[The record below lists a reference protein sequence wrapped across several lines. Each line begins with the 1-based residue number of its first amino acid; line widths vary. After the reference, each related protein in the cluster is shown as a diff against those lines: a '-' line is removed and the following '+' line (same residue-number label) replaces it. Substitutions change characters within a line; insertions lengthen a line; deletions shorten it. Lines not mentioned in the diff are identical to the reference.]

1 MIEATVIRMKRRL
14 PFVLAIEVLGIVI
27 FSLAYDSLDFR
38 IYWLG
43 GHAVTDGTRLYDEQ
57 LAAHWYT
64 NTPFM
69 AALFTPLSALPLTLA
84 RLLWQLTSL
93 AAFVW
98 ACMTTLKL
106 SGHHASPKVVVAA
119 GLLLAP
125 VWHTF
130 FQGQVNLFLLA
141 LVLADMHRV
150 AQRRPAGIGIG
161 IATAIKLTPA
171 IFVVLLLVT
180 RRTKDAVTA
189 TATFAVC
196 TLLAYAIAP
205 DASRLYWLHT
215 FYDTSRVGVPYISN
229 QSPLGALTRILR
241 GTAEVGDWY
250 TAIPLTIG
258 VLGLAVAVAWAGRGD
273 WLSAI
278 AVTGVTGLLVSPI
291 SWAHH
296 WVWVVP
302 ALAVLIRN
310 NDRAIA
316 FCGYVLFVLAPMWW
330 TPHNGDPREYGFHIL
345 LTPVANCYL
354 LAGLFFLTHMA
365 VRLRREPP
373 QRTSTITNEPRT
385 RRSRPPRGRLSTRR
399 ARTAGRRD
407 GGLERT
413 AGRGALGEGG
423 AARPAVRFWKD
434 AREYRP

>member
-1 MIEATVIRMKRRL
+1 MKRWL
-14 PFVLAIEVLGIVI
+14 AVALAIEVLVLVV
-27 FSLAYDSLDFR
+27 FSSTYDSLDFR

-43 GHAVTDGTRLYDEQ
+43 GHAVTDEARLYQEQ

-69 AALFTPLSALPLTLA
+69 ATLFTPLALLPLIVA
-84 RLLWQLTSL
+84 RLLWQFASL
-93 AAFVW
+93 AAFIW
-98 ACMTTLKL
+98 ACATTLKL
-106 SGHHASPKVVVAA
+106 SGHHASLKVVVAG
-119 GLLLAP
+119 GLVLAP

-150 AQRRPAGIGIG
+150 AQGRSAGIGIG

-180 RRTKDAVTA
+180 RRTRDAVTA
-189 TATFAVC
+189 TGTFAVC

-229 QSPLGALTRILR
+229 QSPYGMLTRVLR

-250 TAIPLTIG
+250 TAVPLTIG
-258 VLGLAVAVAWAGRGD
+258 AVGITVAALWARRGD
-273 WLSAI
+273 WLSAT

-291 SWAHH
+291 SWGHH

-310 NDRAIA
+310 GSRVIA
-316 FCGYVLFVLAPMWW
+316 ACGYVLFVLAPMWW
-330 TPHNGDPREYGFHIL
+330 TPHNGHPLEYGFHPL
-345 LTPVANCYL
+345 LTPIANCYL
-354 LAGLFFLTHMA
+354 LAGLFFLAYST
-365 VRLRREPP
+365 VRLRSEASDDQGGQPSERPITREREGRDPTAP
-373 QRTSTITNEPRT
+373 GSPACPSGTSS
-385 RRSRPPRGRLSTRR
+385 RRSSCATSSGPD
-399 ARTAGRRD
+399 TAC
-407 GGLERT
+407 L
-413 AGRGALGEGG
+413 A
-423 AARPAVRFWKD
+423 
-434 AREYRP
+434 

>member
-1 MIEATVIRMKRRL
+1 MKRWVSL
-14 PFVLAIEVLGIVI
+14 VLALEILGIVV
-27 FSLAYDSLDFR
+27 FSAVYDSLDFR

-43 GHAVTDGTRLYDEQ
+43 GEAVTDGTRLYREQ
-57 LAAHWYT
+57 LADHWFT

-69 AALFTPLSALPLTLA
+69 AALFTPLAALPLTFA
-84 RLLWQLTSL
+84 RMLWQLAAL

-98 ACMTTLKL
+98 ACTVTGKLAGRRVSLTL
-106 SGHHASPKVVVAA
+106 AVAA
-119 GLLLAP
+119 GLLLEP
-125 VWHTF
+125 VWHSF
-130 FQGQVNLFLLA
+130 FLGQVNLFLLA

-150 AQRRPAGIGIG
+150 ALGRPAGIGIG
-161 IATAIKLTPA
+161 IATSIKLTPA
-171 IFVVLLLVT
+171 VFVVLLLLT

-189 TATFAVC
+189 AATFAVC

-229 QSPLGALTRILR
+229 QSPYGALTRILR

-258 VLGLAVAVAWAGRGD
+258 AFGLLLAAAWARRGD
-273 WLSAI
+273 WLSAT

-302 ALAVLIRN
+302 VLAVLLRD
-310 NDRAIA
+310 NDRRAA
-316 FCGYVLFVLAPMWW
+316 VCGYILFVLSPLWW
-330 TPHNGDPREYGFHIL
+330 TPHNGDPRQYGLHF

-354 LAGLFFLTHMA
+354 LAGVFFLAHMA
-365 VRLRREPP
+365 VRLRV
-373 QRTSTITNEPRT
+373 TSGHGE
-385 RRSRPPRGRLSTRR
+385 RRLPEDAADASRAVRDPGWV
-399 ARTAGRRD
+399 RD
-407 GGLERT
+407 G
-413 AGRGALGEGG
+413 
-423 AARPAVRFWKD
+423 
-434 AREYRP
+434 

>member
-1 MIEATVIRMKRRL
+1 MKRWL
-14 PFVLAIEVLGIVI
+14 MLVVAIEVLGIAV
-27 FSLAYDSLDFR
+27 FSVTYDSLDFR

-43 GHAVTDGTRLYDEQ
+43 GHAIADDARLYKEQ

-69 AALFTPLSALPLTLA
+69 AALFVPVAALPLTLA
-84 RLLWQLTSL
+84 RFLWQIASL
-93 AAFVW
+93 SAFVW
-98 ACMTTLKL
+98 ACASTLKL
-106 SGHHASPKVVVAA
+106 TGRQASLRAVVAF

-141 LVLADMHRV
+141 LIVADMHRV
-150 AQRRPAGIGIG
+150 SRGRPAGVGIG

-180 RRTKDAVTA
+180 RRTRDALIA
-189 TATFAVC
+189 TGTFAVC
-196 TLLAYAIAP
+196 ALLAYAIAP

-229 QSPLGALTRILR
+229 QSPYGTLTRVLR

-250 TAIPLTIG
+250 TAVPLTIG
-258 VLGLAVAVAWAGRGD
+258 LAGLTIAFLWARRGD
-273 WLSAI
+273 WLAAT

-296 WVWVVP
+296 WVWILP

-310 NDRAIA
+310 GDRVIA
-316 FCGYVLFVLAPMWW
+316 ACAYVLFVLAPLWW
-330 TPHNGDPREYGFHIL
+330 TPHNGHPLQYGFHPLI
-345 LTPVANCYL
+345 TPVANCYL
-354 LAGLFFLTHMA
+354 IAGIFFLTHMA
-365 VRLRREPP
+365 VRLRRDPP
-373 QRTSTITNEPRT
+373 SVDRDQVSEA
-385 RRSRPPRGRLSTRR
+385 
-399 ARTAGRRD
+399 ARVAGRSSPT
-407 GGLERT
+407 ERAAPEGVVHAAT
-413 AGRGALGEGG
+413 HGDHSGR
-423 AARPAVRFWKD
+423 
-434 AREYRP
+434 

>member
-1 MIEATVIRMKRRL
+1 MKRWL
-14 PFVLAIEVLGIVI
+14 TLVLAIEVLGVVV

-43 GHAVTDGTRLYDEQ
+43 GHVVMDDARLYEEQ
-57 LAAHWYT
+57 IAAHWYT

-69 AALFTPLSALPLTLA
+69 AALFTPMAAIPLTVA
-84 RLLWQLTSL
+84 RLLWQLGSL

-98 ACMTTLKL
+98 ACALTVRL
-106 SGHHASPKVVVAA
+106 SGRSAPLKAVVAA

-125 VWHTF
+125 VWHSF
-130 FQGQVNLFLLA
+130 FQGQVNLLLLA

-150 AQRRPAGIGIG
+150 AQGRSAGIGIG

-180 RRTKDAVTA
+180 RRTRDAFTA
-189 TATFAVC
+189 TGTFAVC

-215 FYDTSRVGVPYISN
+215 FYDTSRVGVTYISN
-229 QSPLGALTRILR
+229 QSPNGTLNRILR

-250 TAIPLTIG
+250 AAIPLTIG
-258 VLGLAVAVAWAGRGD
+258 IVGLALAVVWVKRGD
-273 WLSAI
+273 WLTATAI
-278 AVTGVTGLLVSPI
+278 TGVTGLLVSPI

-296 WVWVVP
+296 WVWILP

-310 NDRAIA
+310 GDRVIA
-316 FCGYVLFVLAPMWW
+316 ACGYVLFALAPMWW
-330 TPHNGDPREYGFHIL
+330 TPHNGDPREYGINL

-354 LAGLFFLTHMA
+354 IAGLFFLSYTA
-365 VRLRREPP
+365 VRLHRPPPNEPTTHPPAREPTRDLIPKPDREFDP
-373 QRTSTITNEPRT
+373 QPDHALALAPRQGVQPQA
-385 RRSRPPRGRLSTRR
+385 S
-399 ARTAGRRD
+399 
-407 GGLERT
+407 
-413 AGRGALGEGG
+413 LG
-423 AARPAVRFWKD
+423 ARP
-434 AREYRP
+434 

>member
-1 MIEATVIRMKRRL
+1 MAAATVVRMKRL
-14 PFVLAIEVLGIVI
+14 LAVALLIEVLVIVV
-27 FSLAYDSLDFR
+27 FSSTYDSLDFR

-43 GHAVTDGTRLYDEQ
+43 GHAVTDEARLYEEQ

-69 AALFTPLSALPLTLA
+69 ATLFTPMAVLPLAVA
-84 RLLWQLTSL
+84 RVIWQLASL
-93 AAFVW
+93 AAFIW
-98 ACMTTLKL
+98 ACATTLKL
-106 SGHHASPKVVVAA
+106 SGRPVSLRVAVA
-119 GLLLAP
+119 GGLLLAP

-150 AQRRPAGIGIG
+150 ANGRPAGIGIG

-180 RRTKDAVTA
+180 RRTRDAFTA
-189 TATFAVC
+189 TGAFVGC
-196 TLLAYAIAP
+196 TLIAYAVSSE
-205 DASRLYWLHT
+205 ASRLYWLHT

-229 QSPLGALTRILR
+229 QSPYGMLNRVLR

-250 TAIPLTIG
+250 NAIPLTIG
-258 VLGLAVAVAWAGRGD
+258 VVGLTVAALWARRGD

-310 NDRAIA
+310 GSRVIA
-316 FCGYVLFVLAPMWW
+316 ACGYVLFVLAPMWW
-330 TPHNGDPREYGFHIL
+330 TPHNGDPLEYGFHPL

-354 LAGLFFLTHMA
+354 LAGLFFLGYA
-365 VRLRREPP
+365 IVRLRSA
-373 QRTSTITNEPRT
+373 T
-385 RRSRPPRGRLSTRR
+385 PPR
-399 ARTAGRRD
+399 
-407 GGLERT
+407 E
-413 AGRGALGEGG
+413 E
-423 AARPAVRFWKD
+423 ARPAPEPLVAGL
-434 AREYRP
+434 AR